1 MSPHAANLKH
11 FRLLIG
17 KNQREF
23 AHSLGVTQS
32 TLSSAERG
40 RRPVSEKLI
49 HSIEFTYKPHAGFFN
64 EPIMFYNAPDLLF
77 RTARQGQAQAEQIAT
92 AFSIAEHYLQKA
104 YSDVVSDLPKLPIP
118 DASKPLDQ
126 ATLEHL
132 AQLTRTHFGLD
143 DSSPIINI
151 TEILHYH
158 GILVTALPD
167 YVVDETN
174 FDGVSSPHNKS
185 PRVIALNRKN
195 RSGDRYRF
203 SLAHELGHLV
213 LHTDTPR
220 SDRAAIET
228 EANIFAGAFLMPKAL
243 LETTITN
250 ELTLKDYAELKQRWG
265 YSIQAIIRRS
275 HELNLINYKRYRS
288 LRMQISGRGWSIKE
302 PGTVLLENLHTIPI
316 DILDKNQPHPTSEE
330 TAIATVT
337 TLPLQ
342 RAHIRRKTNHTSTTP
357 KSDNPTN
364 P

>member
-1 MSPHAANLKH
+1 MRVEVLGCSGGIGRIGGRTLQTTSLRVDRDILIDAGTGLTSLELDEMAAIDH
-11 FRLLIG
+11 VFIT
-17 KNQREF
+17 
-23 AHSLGVTQS
+23 HS
-32 TLSSAERG
+32 
-40 RRPVSEKLI
+40 
-49 HSIEFTYKPHAGFFN
+49 H
-64 EPIMFYNAPDLLF
+64 
-77 RTARQGQAQAEQIAT
+77 
-92 AFSIAEHYLQKA
+92 
-104 YSDVVSDLPKLPIP
+104 
-118 DASKPLDQ
+118 
-126 ATLEHL
+126 
-132 AQLTRTHFGLD
+132 
-143 DSSPIINI
+143 
-151 TEILHYH
+151 EILHYH